1 MREATMQLFTSP
13 TTPFGRKVM
22 VLIHESG
29 LADQVQVQTVAGSPL
44 DPGSMPL
51 DQNPLGK
58 IPALI
63 PDDGGPALYDS
74 RVICRYLDHVS
85 GAGLYPAG
93 PDLWSVLTLE
103 ATADGML
110 EAALLMVYE
119 TRLRPEAL
127 RFAPWVEG
135 QWAKVA
141 RALDAIEARGM
152 VLLEGRLT
160 MAHVAV
166 AVALSYLD
174 FRHAERHWRQDRPRL
189 AAWEQEFSAR
199 ASMVSTRPA

>member
-1 MREATMQLFTSP
+1 MQLFTSP

-93 PDLWSVLTLE
+93 PDLWPVLTLE

-119 TRLRPEAL
+119 MRLRPEAL

>member
-1 MREATMQLFTSP
+1 MQLFTSP

-63 PDDGGPALYDS
+63 PDDGGPAIYDS

-93 PDLWSVLTLE
+93 PDLWPVLTLE

-110 EAALLMVYE
+110 EAALLIVYE

-166 AVALSYLD
+166 AVALGYLD
-174 FRHAERHWRQDRPRL
+174 LRHVDRDWRQDRPRL
-189 AAWEQEFSAR
+189 AAWEQAFSAR
-199 ASMVSTRPA
+199 PSMVSTRPA

>member
-1 MREATMQLFTSP
+1 MQLFTSP

-93 PDLWSVLTLE
+93 PDLWPVLTLE

-119 TRLRPEAL
+119 ARLRPEAL

>member
-1 MREATMQLFTSP
+1 
-13 TTPFGRKVM
+13 
-22 VLIHESG
+22 
-29 LADQVQVQTVAGSPL
+29 
-44 DPGSMPL
+44 MPL

-93 PDLWSVLTLE
+93 SDLWPVLTLE

-174 FRHAERHWRQDRPRL
+174 FRHAERHWRQDRPRRSEAHRSGL
-189 AAWEQEFSAR
+189 QAEHSPQ
-199 ASMVSTRPA
+199 RPPGPGSDRHGALP